1 MPASHAEVQALPAVS
16 GSSGRL
22 VVSPLPAEQATQTYP
37 GQVFVDPDLSYD
49 EAMGQY
55 IAARQA
61 QAAQPAERPTPSPEQ
76 AQRQA
81 LRQKEEALRIAR
93 RQEREKRRQQEAA
106 WRQLR
111 QERQAQVVQ
120 EQAQSRQERQAKRQ
134 ERRAALARWQAQK
147 QFRQEQLAARK
158 SQDAAWRQERQAI
171 RRELA
176 VLPVV
181 IVWLA
186 ILVIVDNATRQC
198 LGLPLFVAGPHVT
211 AALVTEALRELL
223 PPELRYLI
231 ADGGVHFTAKEM
243 QALAQGRGFVRVPLP
258 RHRPC
263 TNGIAERFVRRLKE
277 WLEDKTWCTAAEL
290 RALLARFLQEYNNSP
305 HQGRELQG
313 LSPNEYAHRLW
324 LA

>member
-22 VVSPLPAEQATQTYP
+22 VVSPLPSEQETQAYP
-37 GQVFVDPDLSYD
+37 GQVFANPDLSYG
-49 EAMGQY
+49 EAMSQY
-55 IAARQA
+55 IAERQA
-61 QAAQPAERPTPSPEQ
+61 RATEAAERPTPSPEQ
-76 AQRQA
+76 AQRRV

-106 WRQLR
+106 WRQAR
-111 QERQAQVVQ
+111 QERRAQVAP
-120 EQAQSRQERQAKRQ
+120 EKAQSRQERQA
-134 ERRAALARWQAQK
+134 ALAQWQAQK
-147 QFRQEQLAARK
+147 QLQQEQLAERK
-158 SQDAAWRQERQAI
+158 SQDAQWRQERQQL
-171 RRELA
+171 RQELA
-176 VLPVV
+176 VLPLV
-181 IVWLA
+181 IVWIA
-186 ILVIVDNATRQC
+186 ILVIVDNATRQG

-258 RHRPC
+258 RHRPR

-277 WLEDKTWCTAAEL
+277 WLEDKTWCTAEEL
-290 RALLARFLQEYNNSP
+290 KALLARFLQEYNHSP

>member
-1 MPASHAEVQALPAVS
+1 VPASHAEVQALPAVS

-22 VVSPLPAEQATQTYP
+22 VVSPLPAEQETKTYP
-37 GQVFVDPDLSYD
+37 GQVFVDQDLSYG
-49 EAMGQY
+49 EAMSQY

-61 QAAQPAERPTPSPEQ
+61 QAAQPAERSAPSPEQ
-76 AQRQA
+76 VQRQA
-81 LRQKEEALRIAR
+81 LHQKEEALRIAR

-134 ERRAALARWQAQK
+134 KRQAALARWQAQK
-147 QFRQEQLAARK
+147 QVRQEQLAARK

-171 RRELA
+171 RQALA

-258 RHRPC
+258 RHRPR

-277 WLEDKTWCTAAEL
+277 WLEDKTWCTAEEL